1 MIKRKRTTTKK
12 TTTPRTRT
20 RRAVITKPKRRAK
33 RKSGG
38 LSELFS
44 PTMATGGAKVLGA
57 GALGGIGAGLLSK
70 LIPTTTSAEMKA
82 VYTLGAGFITATML
96 KMPSIGAGMSA
107 VAVYNL
113 LQSKNMLGEDGED
126 FDELGEE
133 NYSYADNLEALPMV
147 LNEDQA
153 MFLSGNEEYLQ
164 EDSDYLQEDG
174 ADDYSVGYYGT
185 PFGGI

>member
-12 TTTPRTRT
+12 TTAPRRQK
-20 RRAVITKPKRRAK
+20 RAVMTTPKRRAT
-33 RKSGG
+33 RKKGG

-44 PTMATGGAKVLGA
+44 PTMAQGGAKVLGA
-57 GALGGIGAGLLSK
+57 GAIGGVGAGLLSK

-82 VYTLGAGFITATML
+82 IYTLGAGFITATVL

-113 LQSKNMLGEDGED
+113 LQSKNMLGEDTD

-133 NYSYADNLEALPMV
+133 NYTYANNLELLPMV

-164 EDSDYLQEDG
+164 EDDNEYLEDDNDY
-174 ADDYSVGYYGT
+174 AVGYYGT

>member
-1 MIKRKRTTTKK
+1 MIKRKRSTTKK
-12 TTTPRTRT
+12 ATTPRRRT
-20 RRAVITKPKRRAK
+20 KRAVVQTPKRRAK

-57 GALGGIGAGLLSK
+57 GAIGGIGAGLLSK

-113 LQSKNMLGEDGED
+113 LQNKGMLAEDGD

-133 NYSYADNLEALPMV
+133 NYTYADNLEALPMV

-164 EDSDYLQEDG
+164 EDSDYLQED
-174 ADDYSVGYYGT
+174 ATDDYSVGYYGT

>member
-1 MIKRKRTTTKK
+1 MIRRKRTTTKK
-12 TTTPRTRT
+12 TSAPRRT
-20 RRAVITKPKRRAK
+20 KRAVITKTKRRAP
-33 RKSGG
+33 RKKGG
-38 LSELFS
+38 LGEFFS
-44 PTMATGGAKVLGA
+44 PTMATGGVKVLGA

-113 LQSKNMLGEDGED
+113 IQSKGMLGESMDIED
-126 FDELGEE
+126 LAEE
-133 NYSYADNLEALPMV
+133 DYSYADNLELLPMV

-153 MFLSGNEEYLQ
+153 MYLSENEDYLQDDSVYLQ
-164 EDSDYLQEDG
+164 EDN

>member
-1 MIKRKRTTTKK
+1 MIKRKRSTTKK
-12 TTTPRTRT
+12 TTTPRRT
-20 RRAVITKPKRRAK
+20 KRAIVSAPKRRTT
-33 RKSGG
+33 RKKSG

-82 VYTLGAGFITATML
+82 LYTLGAGFVTATVL

-113 LQSKNMLGEDGED
+113 LQSKNMLGDNGD

-133 NYSYADNLEALPMV
+133 NYSYANNLDMLPMV

-153 MFLSGNEEYLQ
+153 MFMSGNE
-164 EDSDYLQEDG
+164 DYLQ
-174 ADDYSVGYYGT
+174 DDSEYLEEENDYAVGYYGT

>member
-1 MIKRKRTTTKK
+1 MIKRKRSTTKK
-12 TTTPRTRT
+12 TTTPRRT
-20 RRAVITKPKRRAK
+20 KRAVITTPKRRAP
-33 RKSGG
+33 RKKGG

-82 VYTLGAGFITATML
+82 LYTLGAGFVTATVL

-113 LQSKNMLGEDGED
+113 LQSKNMLGDNGD

-133 NYSYADNLEALPMV
+133 NYSYANNLDMLPMV

-153 MFLSGNEEYLQ
+153 LFMSGNE
-164 EDSDYLQEDG
+164 DYLQEDE
-174 ADDYSVGYYGT
+174 AREYLEDDNEYAVGYYGT

>member
-12 TTTPRTRT
+12 STTPRRT
-20 RRAVITKPKRRAK
+20 RRAIVTPKRRK
-33 RKSGG
+33 TRKKGG

-82 VYTLGAGFITATML
+82 LYTLGAGFVTATVL

-113 LQSKNMLGEDGED
+113 LQSKNMLGDNGD

-133 NYSYADNLEALPMV
+133 NYNYANNLDMLPMV

-153 MFLSGNEEYLQ
+153 MFMSGNEDYLQ
-164 EDSDYLQEDG
+164 EDSEYLEEENE
-174 ADDYSVGYYGT
+174 YSVGYYGT

>member
-12 TTTPRTRT
+12 STTPRRT
-20 RRAVITKPKRRAK
+20 RRAIVTPKRRK
-33 RKSGG
+33 TRKKGG
-38 LSELFS
+38 LCELFS

-82 VYTLGAGFITATML
+82 LYTLGAGFVTATVL

-113 LQSKNMLGEDGED
+113 LQSKNIVVSPL
-126 FDELGEE
+126 
-133 NYSYADNLEALPMV
+133 
-147 LNEDQA
+147 LNIN
-153 MFLSGNEEYLQ
+153 SGL
-164 EDSDYLQEDG
+164 
-174 ADDYSVGYYGT
+174 
-185 PFGGI
+185 F

>member
-1 MIKRKRTTTKK
+1 MIKRKRSTTKK

-20 RRAVITKPKRRAK
+20 KRAVVKTPKRRAR
-33 RKSGG
+33 RKSSG

-57 GALGGIGAGLLSK
+57 GAIGGIGAGLLSK

-113 LQSKNMLGEDGED
+113 LQAKNMLGEDTD

-133 NYSYADNLEALPMV
+133 NYTYADNLESLPMV

-164 EDSDYLQEDG
+164 EDSDYLQEDS

>member
-1 MIKRKRTTTKK
+1 MIKRKRSTTKK
-12 TTTPRTRT
+12 ATTPRRT
-20 RRAVITKPKRRAK
+20 RRAVITKPKKRAR

-57 GALGGIGAGLLSK
+57 GAIGGIGAGLLSK

-82 VYTLGAGFITATML
+82 LYTLGAGFVTATVL

-113 LQSKNMLGEDGED
+113 LQSKNMLGDNGD

-133 NYSYADNLEALPMV
+133 NYSYANNLDMLPMV

-153 MFLSGNEEYLQ
+153 LFMSGNE
-164 EDSDYLQEDG
+164 DYLQ
-174 ADDYSVGYYGT
+174 DDSEYLEEENEYAVGYYGT

>member
-1 MIKRKRTTTKK
+1 MIKRKRSTTKK
-12 TTTPRTRT
+12 TTTPRRT
-20 RRAVITKPKRRAK
+20 KRAVVQTPKRRAK

-57 GALGGIGAGLLSK
+57 GAIGGIGAGLLSK

-82 VYTLGAGFITATML
+82 VYTLGAGFITATVL

-113 LQSKNMLGEDGED
+113 LQNKGMLAEDGD

-133 NYSYADNLEALPMV
+133 NYTYADNLESLPMV

-164 EDSDYLQEDG
+164 EDSDYLQEDS

>member
-1 MIKRKRTTTKK
+1 MIKRKRSTTKK
-12 TTTPRTRT
+12 ATTPRRRT
-20 RRAVITKPKRRAK
+20 KRAVIHTPKRRAK

-38 LSELFS
+38 LNELFS

-57 GALGGIGAGLLSK
+57 GAIGGIGAGLLSK

-82 VYTLGAGFITATML
+82 VYTLGAGFITATVL

-113 LQSKNMLGEDGED
+113 LQNKGMLAEDGD

-133 NYSYADNLEALPMV
+133 NYTYADNLDMLPMV

-153 MFLSGNEEYLQ
+153 MFLSGNE
-164 EDSDYLQEDG
+164 DYLQEDE
-174 ADDYSVGYYGT
+174 ASEYLEEENDYAVGYYGT

>member
-1 MIKRKRTTTKK
+1 MIKRKRSTTKK
-12 TTTPRTRT
+12 STTPRRT
-20 RRAVITKPKRRAK
+20 KRAVVSAPIRRK
-33 RKSGG
+33 TRKKGG

-82 VYTLGAGFITATML
+82 LYTLGAGFVTATVL

-113 LQSKNMLGEDGED
+113 LQSKNMLGEDTD

-133 NYSYADNLEALPMV
+133 NYSYANNLDMLPMV

-153 MFLSGNEEYLQ
+153 MFMSGNEDYLQ
-164 EDSDYLQEDG
+164 EDSEYLEEENDY
-174 ADDYSVGYYGT
+174 AVGYYGT

>member
-1 MIKRKRTTTKK
+1 MIKRKRSTTKK
-12 TTTPRTRT
+12 ATTPRRT
-20 RRAVITKPKRRAK
+20 RRAVITKPKKRAR

-57 GALGGIGAGLLSK
+57 GAIGGIGAGLLSK

-82 VYTLGAGFITATML
+82 LYTLGAGFVTATVL

-113 LQSKNMLGEDGED
+113 LQSKNMLGDNGD

-133 NYSYADNLEALPMV
+133 NYSYANNLDMLPMV

-153 MFLSGNEEYLQ
+153 LFMSGNE
-164 EDSDYLQEDG
+164 DYLQ
-174 ADDYSVGYYGT
+174 DDSEYLEEENDYTVGYYGT

>member
-1 MIKRKRTTTKK
+1 MIKRKRSTTKK
-12 TTTPRTRT
+12 ATTPRTRT
-20 RRAVITKPKRRAK
+20 RRAVITKPKRRAR

-38 LSELFS
+38 LNELFS

-57 GALGGIGAGLLSK
+57 GAIGGIGAGLLSK

-113 LQSKNMLGEDGED
+113 LQAKNMLGENGD

-133 NYSYADNLEALPMV
+133 NYTYADNLESLPMV

-153 MFLSGNEEYLQ
+153 MFLSGNE
-164 EDSDYLQEDG
+164 DYLQEDE
-174 ADDYSVGYYGT
+174 ASEYLEEENDYAVGYYGT

>member
-1 MIKRKRTTTKK
+1 MIKRKRSTTKK
-12 TTTPRTRT
+12 TTTPRRT
-20 RRAVITKPKRRAK
+20 KRAVVSTPKRRAP
-33 RKSGG
+33 RKKGG

-82 VYTLGAGFITATML
+82 LYTLGAGFVTATVL
-96 KMPSIGAGMSA
+96 KMPSIGAGLSA
-107 VAVYNL
+107 VAVYTL
-113 LQSKNMLGEDGED
+113 LQSKNMLGDNGD

-133 NYSYADNLEALPMV
+133 NFTYANNLDMLPMV

-153 MFLSGNEEYLQ
+153 MFMSGNEDYLQ
-164 EDSDYLQEDG
+164 EDSEYLEEENEY
-174 ADDYSVGYYGT
+174 AVGYYGT

>member
-1 MIKRKRTTTKK
+1 MIKRKRSTTKK
-12 TTTPRTRT
+12 TTTPRKRT
-20 RRAVITKPKRRAK
+20 KRAVIHTPKRRAK

-38 LSELFS
+38 LNELFS

-70 LIPTTTSAEMKA
+70 LIPTSTSAEMKA

-113 LQSKNMLGEDGED
+113 LQNKGMLSEDGD

-133 NYSYADNLEALPMV
+133 NYSYADNLEMLPMV

-164 EDSDYLQEDG
+164 EDSEYLQEDNT
-174 ADDYSVGYYGT
+174 DDYSVGYYGT